1 VSVVVIVMGVSGSGK
16 TTVGRAVAE
25 KTGWPYFDAD
35 DYHSS
40 ANIAKMHAGT
50 PLMDEDRK
58 PWLDQL
64 HALIQTWLVNDTNA
78 ILGCSAL
85 TAAYR
90 KRLGADTRIRWVYL
104 KADRALLAERL
115 RRRTGHFMNPTLL
128 DSQLLTLEEPADALV
143 LDASQSPA
151 ALADEIIANARR
163 V

>member
-1 VSVVVIVMGVSGSGK
+1 VSVVVVVMGVSGSGK
-16 TTVGRAVAE
+16 TTVGRALAE

-40 ANIAKMHAGT
+40 ANIAKMRAGT
-50 PLMDEDRK
+50 ALIDEDRK
-58 PWLDQL
+58 PWLERL
-64 HALIQTWLVNDTNA
+64 HALIQEWLAHDTNA

-90 KRLGADTRIRWVYL
+90 KHLGTDARLRWVYL

-143 LDASQSPA
+143 LDASQNPA
-151 ALADEIIANARR
+151 MLADEIVRNLQ
-163 V
+163 